1 MSIGKRYTAEDNGLT
16 FWAVKPDNTATT
28 NNKHFRYRKNKV
40 PLAVVYTEQRKLYA
54 SEFHDSTHVFLQ
66 SRTSSLSGVF
76 EVTDN
81 AFGVAVSCLMIAN
94 DGHASLYYKVDQVY
108 CSKIQEPMTIAT
120 RHFSGLY
127 SSINYLRPA
136 EPSQLFRDEYPCR
149 QVSGVFALHKYDEFP
164 VSKVTAQHHLHFVPH
179 EIISTFTDD
188 ERAMCEQHVRLP
200 GDATKTMA
208 AGVLLWFVTL
218 SPELKEGVIASGLF
232 KCSTTKEF
240 AKLGKRISI
249 EAKSLQNMF
258 DLDLRSVFEID
269 VLINRV
275 EGAVDWEQEKLN
287 RLDPR
292 MTTFST
298 DEIYAAARQVFADA
312 KSSGRKPMSM
322 NWERFWSSRW
332 QWSAAGSTHSQYE
345 EDMNYM
351 LREDIR
357 LKNKFITISNMPRY
371 GIEHFTN
378 RPQEIHAWAS
388 TKYEWGKQ
396 RAIYGTDLTSYILSH
411 FALYNCEE
419 VLPRQFPVGPDA
431 NDANVMNRVS
441 AVLKGRMPF
450 CLDFEDFNSQ
460 HRPEHMSAVIDAYGD
475 EFKGVLTD
483 EQIDALRWTA
493 RSVEHQYINDN
504 IGTKTKYKAG
514 GTLLSGWRLTTFVNS
529 VLNFVYS
536 SKIAKEWR
544 TPGSSLH
551 NGDDVLIGTN
561 NLACA
566 QACLR
571 NAVANGV
578 RLQSTKCAF
587 GAIAEFLRVDHRR
600 GSKGQYLTRAVA
612 TTMHSRIESRL
623 STDARDLV
631 DSMETRFSDLLSR
644 GMQQSRISLLR
655 EVYYKRQSDLCSI
668 DVEDLF
674 RIKTTHRVAG
684 GVSQSLDAGVK
695 WLISPGFVRAP
706 GLDIP
711 KLPAV
716 QDYAMLV
723 KKALQIEVPI
733 QKIVKG
739 INRATFEAVVEKSRK
754 MKVSENND
762 VWYANVK
769 RIYKAHSGTISVANY
784 GKAALVGIT
793 LDILRA
799 SPEASA
805 LTHILNQSERPMEL
819 LRQLV

>member
-1 MSIGKRYTAEDNGLT
+1 MTIGKRYTANDNGMT
-16 FWAVKPDNTATT
+16 FWAVESDDTATT
-28 NNKHFRYRKNKV
+28 NYKDFRYRKNKV
-40 PLAVVYTEQRKLYA
+40 PLAVSYKEHRTIYA
-54 SEFHDSTHVFLQ
+54 ENFSSSTHVFLQ
-66 SRTSSLSGVF
+66 SRETSLSGVF
-76 EVTDN
+76 EFTEC
-81 AFGVAVSCLMIAN
+81 AFGVSVSALMIA
-94 DGHASLYYKVDQVY
+94 DGALASVYYKVDQVY

-127 SSINYLRPA
+127 SSINFVRPC
-136 EPSQLFRDEYPCR
+136 EHYELFRDQYPDRVIKGRIPLSEYD
-149 QVSGVFALHKYDEFP
+149 LLP

-179 EIISTFTDD
+179 EVVQTMTAD
-188 ERAMCEQHVRLP
+188 EVSECEDNVRMP
-200 GDATKTMA
+200 TNATKTMA
-208 AGVLLWFVTL
+208 AGVLLWFVSLTD
-218 SPELKEGVIASGLF
+218 ELKAGVISSGLF
-232 KCSTTKEF
+232 KCKTTAEF
-240 AKLGKRISI
+240 AKLGKRISV
-249 EAKSLQNMF
+249 EAKSLQNMI
-258 DLDLRSVFEID
+258 DIDLRTVFEID

-275 EGAVDWEQEKLN
+275 EGAVDWDQEKQN
-287 RLDPR
+287 RQTPV
-292 MTTFST
+292 MTSFTS
-298 DEIYAAARQVFADA
+298 DEIYLASRQIFSDA
-312 KSSGRKPMSM
+312 KASGRRPMSM
-322 NWERFWSSRW
+322 DWNKFWDSRW
-332 QWSAAGSTHSQYE
+332 QWSAAGSTHSQYQ
-345 EDMNYM
+345 EDMAYV
-351 LREDIR
+351 LKDDIR
-357 LKNKFITISNMPRY
+357 LKNKFITISNMPRFPMTR
-371 GIEHFTN
+371 FTN
-378 RPQEIHAWAS
+378 RPQEIQAWAS

-411 FALYNCEE
+411 FAMYNCEE

-431 NDANVMNRVS
+431 NDANVLNRVS
-441 AVLKGRMPF
+441 AVLKGRLPF

-475 EFKGVLTD
+475 EFKGILTND
-483 EQIDALRWTA
+483 QIEALRWTA
-493 RSVEHQYINDN
+493 RSVEHQIINDN
-504 IGTKTKYKAG
+504 VGTRTKYEAG

-529 VLNFVYS
+529 VLNFVYT

-566 QACLR
+566 QACQA
-571 NAVANGV
+571 NASKFGV
-578 RLQSTKCAF
+578 RLQSSKCAF

-612 TTMHSRIESRL
+612 TTMHSRIESRM

-644 GMQQSRISLLR
+644 GMPLSRIRDLR
-655 EVYYKRQSDLCSI
+655 ELYYERQSKLCDTS
-668 DVEDLF
+668 VEDLY
-674 RIKTTHRVAG
+674 RMKLTHRVAG
-684 GVSQSLDAGVK
+684 GISQAHDAGVK
-695 WLISPGFVRAP
+695 WLITPGYVRAP
-706 GLDIP
+706 SVDMP

-716 QDYAMLV
+716 QDYALLV
-723 KKALQIEVPI
+723 KASLQIEVPI
-733 QKIVKG
+733 PKIVKG

-799 SPEASA
+799 SPEATA
-805 LTHILNQSERPMEL
+805 LTHILNQSPRPMEL